1 MLATVQRVS
10 SAEIFIKDSKHASIK
25 QGIVVFICIESSD
38 TFQEVLKMKNKI
50 YTFNIL
56 EDDSRTMST
65 SLKNLNEDIMII
77 SQFTLAAITSKG
89 TNPSFHKAA
98 KPEEAKLLY
107 YEFVNECKK
116 EQNNLVEGIFAEQM
130 DIQLVNKGPITFNFK
145 VN

>member
-10 SAEIFIKDSKHASIK
+10 SAEIFIKGSKHASIK

-38 TFQEVLKMKNKI
+38 TIQEVLKMKDKI

-56 EDDSRTMST
+56 EDDNRTMSACLMK
-65 SLKNLNEDIMII
+65 LKEDIMII

-89 TNPSFHKAA
+89 VKPSFHKAA

-107 YEFVNECKK
+107 YEFINECKK
-116 EQNNLVEGIFAEQM
+116 EQNNLVEGIFGEQM

>member
-38 TFQEVLKMKNKI
+38 TFQEVLKMKKKI

-89 TNPSFHKAA
+89 PNPSFHKAA

-107 YEFVNECKK
+107 YEFINECKK

-130 DIQLVNKGPITFNFK
+130 NIQLVNKGPITFNFK

>member
-10 SAEIFIKDSKHASIK
+10 SAEIFIKGSKHASIK
-25 QGIVVFICIESSD
+25 QGIVVFICIEASD

-56 EDDSRTMST
+56 EDDNSTMST
-65 SLKNLNEDIMII
+65 CLKNLNEDIMII

-89 TNPSFHKAA
+89 PNPSFHKAA

-107 YEFVNECKK
+107 YEFINECKK

-130 DIQLVNKGPITFNFK
+130 NIQLVNKGPITFNFK

>member
-56 EDDSRTMST
+56 EDDNRTMST
-65 SLKNLNEDIMII
+65 CLKNLNEDIMII

-89 TNPSFHKAA
+89 PNPSFHKAA

-107 YEFVNECKK
+107 YEFINECKK